1 MTTLKDEFKWKRDV
15 QLKYDLYART
25 YDVLYRSEQWDKY
38 KLIVENL
45 KSKLKCRVLVDAGC
59 GTGLLYEYL
68 SKYSFDIETYVGLDI
83 SFEMVKRAKSKFS
96 NVINVDLINAD
107 IEYTP
112 LRSSCSN
119 ITLSITV
126 FNNLY
131 DIDRGL
137 NELLRITKPGG
148 TVIVTIFKRGEKV
161 EEVLD
166 RVRGKFKRLPGESKD
181 YMFSRVKA

>member
-1 MTTLKDEFKWKRDV
+1 MTTLRDEFKWKRRV

-25 YDVLYRSEQWDKY
+25 YDELYRSEQWDKY
-38 KLIVENL
+38 KLIVKSI
-45 KSKLKCRVLVDAGC
+45 KSKFKCKVMVDAGC

-68 SKYSFDIETYVGLDI
+68 SKHGFNVETYVGIDI
-83 SFEMVKRAKSKFS
+83 SFEMVKRAKLKLS
-96 NVINVDLINAD
+96 NTLNVELVNAD

-131 DIDRGL
+131 DVSKGL

-148 TVIVTIFKRGEKV
+148 TIIVTIFKRGEKV
-161 EEVLD
+161 DEILD
-166 RVRGKFKRLPGESKD
+166 KVRGKFRTLPYESKD
-181 YMFSRVKA
+181 YMFSYAKS